1 MRRWLNNFV
10 LQELKLIDNAMG
22 SGHVLVYAFD
32 LFIELYEA
40 EGFGRREA
48 AELILENNLFGLEID
63 KRAYQLAYFAILMK
77 GREYSRRILQ
87 KNIHLNLYQF
97 ENSSNISEEYYN
109 RIKEL
114 STLSAIDFSKELSN
128 FQDKIAKFQHATE
141 IGSVIDV
148 SNITP
153 DDIKELRQFINV
165 FDEFVNMDILYL
177 IPETHE
183 RLNNVLDIMEVMV
196 NKYAAVV
203 TNPPY
208 LNKMSNLLG
217 DYVVKNY
224 KDVKTDMFSVFIK
237 MNSNLLVKDGYAGFM
252 TPFVWMFI
260 KSYEQLRNYLIQ
272 NKSISSLIQM
282 EYSAFEE
289 ATVPVCCFTIKNS
302 STEPIGNYFKLS
314 DFRGGMKIQE
324 EKVLEGIQ
332 DPSVDYF
339 YQTNQQNFEKIP
351 GSPISFWVS
360 ETISSLFTIL
370 PLLQEIAAPKSGLA
384 TGNNNLFQK
393 RWFEINFKTIGF
405 GYYSTVQTK
414 DGIHKWFPENSG
426 GEYRKWY
433 PANEY
438 VVNWKDNGESIKTYR
453 NEKGK
458 LGARAQNTQFYFK
471 EGVTWNKLSSSKFG
485 VRFKESGFIFDDTS
499 RSLFANDTEDTIFL
513 TGYLCSVIV
522 FNLLKILNP
531 TMSFTNND
539 LARIPV
545 DMSLSNNSSIN
556 GKIKS
561 NIELVKKF
569 DSEFEEFWSF
579 KRHPLI

>member
-1 MRRWLNNFV
+1 M
-10 LQELKLIDNAMG
+10 
-22 SGHVLVYAFD
+22 
-32 LFIELYEA
+32 
-40 EGFGRREA
+40 
-48 AELILENNLFGLEID
+48 
-63 KRAYQLAYFAILMK
+63 
-77 GREYSRRILQ
+77 
-87 KNIHLNLYQF
+87 NLYQF

-360 ETISSLFTIL
+360 ERLMNLFSYPSFEGKVVFKEGITT
-370 PLLQEIAAPKSGLA
+370 A
-384 TGNNNLFQK
+384 NNNLFL
-393 RWFEINFKTIGF
+393 RYWYEINDN
-405 GYYSTVQTK
+405 SN
-414 DGIHKWFPENSG
+414 KWIPYNKG
-426 GEYRKWY
+426 GSYRKWY
-433 PANEY
+433 GNNDY
-438 VVNWKDNGESIKTYR
+438 VINWEKNGELIKNYPGSSFRNVQYQRQKIGGTFSALTSGKFSARKSIEFAAFDSKGTMFFSDSLDQVISYM
-453 NEKGK
+453 NSNLFGK
-458 LGARAQNTQFYFK
+458 LLSFVSPTLDYRFGTIQ
-471 EGVTWNKLSSSKFG
+471 KLPLLLADT
-485 VRFKESGFIFDDTS
+485 DDI
-499 RSLFANDTEDTIFL
+499 AE
-513 TGYLCSVIV
+513 
-522 FNLLKILNP
+522 
-531 TMSFTNND
+531 
-539 LARIPV
+539 
-545 DMSLSNNSSIN
+545 
-556 GKIKS
+556 S
-561 NIELVKKF
+561 NI
-569 DSEFEEFWSF
+569 DISEKDYNLFEISKSF
-579 KRHPLI
+579 RKHPLL

>member
-1 MRRWLNNFV
+1 
-10 LQELKLIDNAMG
+10 MG

-183 RLNNVLDIMEVMV
+183 RLNNILDIMEVMV
-196 NKYAAVV
+196 NKYEAVV

-252 TPFVWMFI
+252 TP
-260 KSYEQLRNYLIQ
+260 
-272 NKSISSLIQM
+272 
-282 EYSAFEE
+282 
-289 ATVPVCCFTIKNS
+289 P
-302 STEPIGNYFKLS
+302 
-314 DFRGGMKIQE
+314 
-324 EKVLEGIQ
+324 
-332 DPSVDYF
+332 
-339 YQTNQQNFEKIP
+339 
-351 GSPISFWVS
+351 
-360 ETISSLFTIL
+360 
-370 PLLQEIAAPKSGLA
+370 
-384 TGNNNLFQK
+384 
-393 RWFEINFKTIGF
+393 
-405 GYYSTVQTK
+405 
-414 DGIHKWFPENSG
+414 
-426 GEYRKWY
+426 
-433 PANEY
+433 Y
-438 VVNWKDNGESIKTYR
+438 V
-453 NEKGK
+453 
-458 LGARAQNTQFYFK
+458 
-471 EGVTWNKLSSSKFG
+471 
-485 VRFKESGFIFDDTS
+485 
-499 RSLFANDTEDTIFL
+499 
-513 TGYLCSVIV
+513 
-522 FNLLKILNP
+522 
-531 TMSFTNND
+531 
-539 LARIPV
+539 RIDV
-545 DMSLSNNSSIN
+545 
-556 GKIKS
+556 
-561 NIELVKKF
+561 V
-569 DSEFEEFWSF
+569 
-579 KRHPLI
+579 